1 MKPQSLPILQGIY
14 PDRPKDSEMHFDTL
28 APSAKIKIKKGKNK
42 FKKSQETLQKKKST
56 KEANVHI
63 NPQQE

>member
-1 MKPQSLPILQGIY
+1 
-14 PDRPKDSEMHFDTL
+14 MHFDTL